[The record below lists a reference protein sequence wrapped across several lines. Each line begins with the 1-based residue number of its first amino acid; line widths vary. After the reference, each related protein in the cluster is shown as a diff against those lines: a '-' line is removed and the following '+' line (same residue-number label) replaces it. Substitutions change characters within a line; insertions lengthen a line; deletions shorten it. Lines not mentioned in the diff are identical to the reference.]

1 MTRDAEAE
9 DFDERWEEIVTE
21 LSDLDGLELADASEF
36 DLDGLGGGR
45 AADAEAGGLREP
57 GEWEEGAG
65 DDVETVASLSGGPR
79 DWSPAEEDVVEDE
92 EDVVLV
98 PVDPDDAAPA
108 SPRTRLLWLAAAIS
122 VLVSTLVAL
131 GAVSGGSSIALGAG
145 ALGFALAAIAA
156 FSSSP
161 RAEDVDPFD
170 DGARL

>member
-36 DLDGLGGGR
+36 DFDGLGGGR

-79 DWSPAEEDVVEDE
+79 DWSPAEEDE

>member
-1 MTRDAEAE
+1 MTQDAEAE

-79 DWSPAEEDVVEDE
+79 DWSPAEEDE

-98 PVDPDDAAPA
+98 PVDPDNAAPA

-170 DGARL
+170 NGARL

>member
-45 AADAEAGGLREP
+45 AGDAVAGGLREP

-79 DWSPAEEDVVEDE
+79 DWSPAEEDE

>member
-9 DFDERWEEIVTE
+9 DFDKRWEEIVTE

-79 DWSPAEEDVVEDE
+79 DWSPAEEDE

>member
-79 DWSPAEEDVVEDE
+79 DWSPAEEDE

-131 GAVSGGSSIALGAG
+131 GAVSGGSSIALGAD

>member
-9 DFDERWEEIVTE
+9 NFDERWEEIVTE

-79 DWSPAEEDVVEDE
+79 DWSPAEEDE

>member
-79 DWSPAEEDVVEDE
+79 DWSPAEEDE

>member
-65 DDVETVASLSGGPR
+65 DDV
-79 DWSPAEEDVVEDE
+79 
-92 EDVVLV
+92 
-98 PVDPDDAAPA
+98 
-108 SPRTRLLWLAAAIS
+108 
-122 VLVSTLVAL
+122 
-131 GAVSGGSSIALGAG
+131 
-145 ALGFALAAIAA
+145 
-156 FSSSP
+156 
-161 RAEDVDPFD
+161 
-170 DGARL
+170 

>member
-79 DWSPAEEDVVEDE
+79 DWSPAVEDE

>member
-36 DLDGLGGGR
+36 DLDGLGVGR
-45 AADAEAGGLREP
+45 PAPAEAGGLREP

-79 DWSPAEEDVVEDE
+79 DWSPAEEDE

>member
-79 DWSPAEEDVVEDE
+79 DWSPAEEDE

-108 SPRTRLLWLAAAIS
+108 SPGTRLLWLAAAIS

>member
-36 DLDGLGGGR
+36 DLDGLGGG
-45 AADAEAGGLREP
+45 
-57 GEWEEGAG
+57 
-65 DDVETVASLSGGPR
+65 S
-79 DWSPAEEDVVEDE
+79 DWSPAEEDE

>member
-57 GEWEEGAG
+57 GEWEEVAG
-65 DDVETVASLSGGPR
+65 SDVENVASLSGGPR
-79 DWSPAEEDVVEDE
+79 DGSTAEEDD

>member
-1 MTRDAEAE
+1 M
-9 DFDERWEEIVTE
+9 
-21 LSDLDGLELADASEF
+21 DGLELADASEF
-36 DLDGLGGGR
+36 DLDGLGGGK
-45 AADAEAGGLREP
+45 AGDAEAGGLREP

-79 DWSPAEEDVVEDE
+79 DWSPAEEDE

>member
-57 GEWEEGAG
+57 GEGGGGAG

-79 DWSPAEEDVVEDE
+79 DWSPAEEDE

>member
-79 DWSPAEEDVVEDE
+79 DWSPAEEDE

-131 GAVSGGSSIALGAG
+131 GAVSGGSSTALGAG

>member
-79 DWSPAEEDVVEDE
+79 DWSPAEEDE

-98 PVDPDDAAPA
+98 PVNPDDAAPA

>member
-1 MTRDAEAE
+1 MTQDAEAE

-79 DWSPAEEDVVEDE
+79 DWSPAEEDE

>member
-36 DLDGLGGGR
+36 DLNGLGGGR

-79 DWSPAEEDVVEDE
+79 DWSPAEEDE

>member
-1 MTRDAEAE
+1 MLGRMTRDAEAE

-79 DWSPAEEDVVEDE
+79 DWSPAEEDE

>member
-1 MTRDAEAE
+1 MLGRITRAADAE

-45 AADAEAGGLREP
+45 AGDAEAGGLREP

-79 DWSPAEEDVVEDE
+79 DWSPAEEDE

>member
-79 DWSPAEEDVVEDE
+79 DWSPAEEDE

-131 GAVSGGSSIALGAG
+131 SAVSGGSSIALGAG

>member
-79 DWSPAEEDVVEDE
+79 DWSPAEADE

>member
-65 DDVETVASLSGGPR
+65 DDVATVASLSGGPR
-79 DWSPAEEDVVEDE
+79 DWSPAEEDE

-145 ALGFALAAIAA
+145 ALGFALAAVAA

>member
-36 DLDGLGGGR
+36 DLHGLGGGK
-45 AADAEAGGLREP
+45 AGDAEAGGLREP

-79 DWSPAEEDVVEDE
+79 DWSPAE

>member
-36 DLDGLGGGR
+36 DLDGLGG
-45 AADAEAGGLREP
+45 
-57 GEWEEGAG
+57 
-65 DDVETVASLSGGPR
+65 PR
-79 DWSPAEEDVVEDE
+79 DWSPAEEDE

>member
-1 MTRDAEAE
+1 MLGRMTRDAKAE

-79 DWSPAEEDVVEDE
+79 DWSPAEEDE

>member
-79 DWSPAEEDVVEDE
+79 DWSPAEEDE

-122 VLVSTLVAL
+122 VLVSTLIAL

>member
-57 GEWEEGAG
+57 GEGEEGAG

-79 DWSPAEEDVVEDE
+79 DWSPAEEDE

>member
-1 MTRDAEAE
+1 M
-9 DFDERWEEIVTE
+9 
-21 LSDLDGLELADASEF
+21 DGLELADASEF

-45 AADAEAGGLREP
+45 AGDAEAGGLREP

-79 DWSPAEEDVVEDE
+79 DWSPAEEDE

>member
-79 DWSPAEEDVVEDE
+79 DWSPAEEDE

-145 ALGFALAAIAA
+145 VLGFALAAIAA

>member
-79 DWSPAEEDVVEDE
+79 DWSPAEEDE

-131 GAVSGGSSIALGAG
+131 GAVSGGSATALGAG

>member
-45 AADAEAGGLREP
+45 AGDAEAGGLREP

-79 DWSPAEEDVVEDE
+79 DWSPTEEDE

>member
-79 DWSPAEEDVVEDE
+79 DWSPAEEDE

-145 ALGFALAAIAA
+145 ALGFALAASAA

-161 RAEDVDPFD
+161 RAADVDPFP

>member
-36 DLDGLGGGR
+36 DLDGLGEGR
-45 AADAEAGGLREP
+45 AGDAEAGGLREP

-79 DWSPAEEDVVEDE
+79 DWSPAEADE

>member
-1 MTRDAEAE
+1 M
-9 DFDERWEEIVTE
+9 
-21 LSDLDGLELADASEF
+21 DGLELADASEF

-79 DWSPAEEDVVEDE
+79 DWSPAEEDE